1 MKKPLKFDIK
11 VSFTSD
17 ILKNNNDNNDISS
30 FFDNLLNKKINIHLK
45 INLDKIHQEFQKKK
59 LYFSQN
65 NSTNNSIDDI
75 IINNSIDL
83 KSDESIIE
91 LEKEITPKLTNNIIL
106 NDKSKMHKNF
116 TFQKY
121 TKKNNSTL
129 VLDLDET
136 LVYVTDFKIDN
147 STLKQIPF
155 EYYII
160 DESEDEI
167 NQSMNNKDNQTLES
181 AKNYLIIRPGFNKF
195 ITEVKKYFDEIFVFT
210 SSQYYYAEEIV
221 KIIDKN
227 KIISKIYSRKDCS
240 FYNEIFYK
248 DLNKIKK
255 DLSKTIIIDNFPEA
269 YLLQHFNGLPI
280 ASFMGDPNDNE
291 LLKLLPILKKLSKV
305 KDVRNYIREIVSAD
319 GESVIFNKAYELLK
333 IKKEYKNNNNNNSMM
348 YNSVNGKNCQKK
360 MEKILNNIKGNN
372 NWKKNNLQISELIEK
387 SNNKTI
393 ENDSDEKII
402 VNDIDNYF
410 YLEKNLFPLSTVV
423 QNNNKN
429 KSKTKSK
436 LINQNDINNDTK
448 NKIKKKNL
456 ILESLYNS
464 KRYNL
469 QSPLLTNSMIN
480 INKNKN
486 RYELQKTQ
494 RNISGSKNII
504 DSMNNSYSQNII
516 LNSSNHFKCKS
527 LLNSEV
533 NLFDNKMAQSFNIS
547 RNSNNKKNLSFRTHR
562 IISLKNN

>member
-1 MKKPLKFDIK
+1 MQKPLKFDIK

-45 INLDKIHQEFQKKK
+45 INLDKIQQEFQKKK

-75 IINNSIDL
+75 IVNNSIDER
-83 KSDESIIE
+83 SDDSIIE
-91 LEKEITPKLTNNIIL
+91 LEKEITPKLTHNIVL
-106 NDKSKMHKNF
+106 NDKLKIHKNL
-116 TFQKY
+116 THQKY

-136 LVYVTDFKIDN
+136 LVYVTDFKIEN
-147 STLKQIPF
+147 SPLKQIPF

-160 DESEDEI
+160 DESEDDV
-167 NQSMNNKDNQTLES
+167 NQSMMNKDNQTLDS
-181 AKNYLIIRPGFNKF
+181 AKNYLIIRPGFTKF
-195 ITEVKKYFDEIFVFT
+195 ITEVRKYFDEIFVFT
-210 SSQYYYAEEIV
+210 SSQYFYAEEII

-280 ASFMGDPNDNE
+280 PSFMGDPNDNE

-333 IKKEYKNNNNNNSMM
+333 IKKEEKNNNSMM
-348 YNSVNGKNCQKK
+348 YNSVNDKNSQKK
-360 MEKILNNIKGNN
+360 MEKILKNIKGNN
-372 NWKKNNLQISELIEK
+372 NWKKNDLKISELVEK

-393 ENDSDEKII
+393 ENDSNEKII

-410 YLEKNLFPLSTVV
+410 YLEKNLLPLSTLA

-429 KSKTKSK
+429 DTKSK
-436 LINQNDINNDTK
+436 SINQRDVNNVNK

-456 ILESLYNS
+456 ILENLYNN
-464 KRYNL
+464 KRYNH
-469 QSPLLTNSMIN
+469 QMPDDT
-480 INKNKN
+480 
-486 RYELQKTQ
+486 
-494 RNISGSKNII
+494 
-504 DSMNNSYSQNII
+504 
-516 LNSSNHFKCKS
+516 
-527 LLNSEV
+527 
-533 NLFDNKMAQSFNIS
+533 
-547 RNSNNKKNLSFRTHR
+547 
-562 IISLKNN
+562 

>member
-45 INLDKIHQEFQKKK
+45 INLDKIQQEFQKKK

-75 IINNSIDL
+75 IVNNSIDE
-83 KSDESIIE
+83 KSDDSIIE
-91 LEKEITPKLTNNIIL
+91 LEKEITPKLTHNIIL
-106 NDKSKMHKNF
+106 NDKLKIHKNF
-116 TFQKY
+116 THQKY

-136 LVYVTDFKIDN
+136 LVYVTDFKIEN
-147 STLKQIPF
+147 SPLKQIPF

-160 DESEDEI
+160 DESEDDV
-167 NQSMNNKDNQTLES
+167 NQSMMNKDNQTLDS
-181 AKNYLIIRPGFNKF
+181 AKNYLIIRPGFTKF

-210 SSQYYYAEEIV
+210 SSQYYYAEEII

-280 ASFMGDPNDNE
+280 PSFMGDPNDNE
-291 LLKLLPILKKLSKV
+291 LLKLLPILKQLSKV
-305 KDVRNYIREIVSAD
+305 IDVRNYIREIVTAD

-333 IKKEYKNNNNNNSMM
+333 IKKEEKNNNSKM
-348 YNSVNGKNCQKK
+348 YNSVNDKNCQKK
-360 MEKILNNIKGNN
+360 MEKILKNIKGNN
-372 NWKKNNLQISELIEK
+372 NWKKNNLKISELIEK

-393 ENDSDEKII
+393 ENDSNEKII

-410 YLEKNLFPLSTVV
+410 YLEKNLVPLSTLV

-429 KSKTKSK
+429 DTKSK
-436 LINQNDINNDTK
+436 SINQRDVNNSNK

-456 ILESLYNS
+456 ILENLYNN
-464 KRYNL
+464 KRYNH
-469 QSPLLTNSMIN
+469 QMPLLTNSMIN
-480 INKNKN
+480 INNNKN

-494 RNISGSKNII
+494 RNISSSKNIV
-504 DSMNNSYSQNII
+504 DGMNNSYSQNII
-516 LNSSNHFKCKS
+516 PNSSKHFKCKS
-527 LLNSEV
+527 LLNSEI
-533 NLFDNKMAQSFNIS
+533 NLFDNKMAQSLDIS